1 MLNQPIPMGTKDSSQ
16 IDQQLQALSE
26 SIQIAEGQIDQL
38 TGKLQ
43 SVLSV
48 ELRAINNETKPQE
61 VSSYFVPLALK
72 INQSTSNV
80 NELNGKLKS
89 VIDRIQL

>member
-26 SIQIAEGQIDQL
+26 AIQIADGQIDQL
-38 TGKLQ
+38 TGKIQ

-48 ELRAINNETKPQE
+48 ELRAVNNEPKPQGG
-61 VSSYFVPLALK
+61 SPLVPLALK

-80 NELNGKLKS
+80 NELNNKLKS
-89 VIDRIQL
+89 LIERIQL